1 MERNKIIMNLHL
13 NITQDIGHGVMIM
26 FICFMLV
33 LFAVLIDLYT
43 GVQAA
48 RKLKEKIRSHL
59 LRHTISKV
67 ISYLTV
73 VFFGIFIDVLGLCFP
88 WYAIPYCCVFVTLA
102 VILIEGKSV
111 VENHAKAKNPASHV
125 PEMMGDIVEK
135 IIKCDNIKDAME
147 LAEKLKKN

>member
-1 MERNKIIMNLHL
+1 MNLHL

-26 FICFMLV
+26 FVCFMLV
-33 LFAVLIDLYT
+33 LFAVLIDLFT

-48 RKLKEKIRSHL
+48 RKTGEKIQSHI
-59 LRHTISKV
+59 LRRTVNKV

-73 VFFGIFIDVLGLCFP
+73 VFFGIFIDILGLCFP
-88 WYAIPYCCVFVTLA
+88 WYAIPYCCVFVTFA

-125 PEMMGDIVEK
+125 PETVMDI
-135 IIKCDNIKDAME
+135 
-147 LAEKLKKN
+147 AEKLGKYDNLDRLKQALEILEKSRKK